1 LFDLRLRR
9 WYNSPRFQPEETVI
23 IPIRGLALVVL
34 AGSLVGPSPLAAQDS
49 KSTAVAGELTRLL
62 DDMKLDAVAA
72 RHGTD
77 QFVAALYFQGSQLL
91 VVGGRY
97 SAPDRLQYLIGQ
109 KQYRDVYAD
118 LSSASEQATKVF
130 VMDLGAN
137 GLKFKRENN
146 EPFDTVDSSG
156 ASVAFNGERG
166 KLSEDDYRKVFT
178 TSDAQYT
185 SMLQALLAA
194 LKKPS

>member
-1 LFDLRLRR
+1 M
-9 WYNSPRFQPEETVI
+9 I
-23 IPIRGLALVVL
+23 AIRGLSVIAL
-34 AGSLVGPSPLAAQDS
+34 AGFLLVPWTLSAQDS
-49 KSTAVAGELTRLL
+49 KSAAVAGELTQLL
-62 DDMKLDAVAA
+62 DQMKLDSVAA
-72 RHGTD
+72 RQGTD

-91 VVGGRY
+91 VVGAKY
-97 SAPDRLQYLIGQ
+97 STPDRLTYLIGQ

-118 LSSASEQATKVF
+118 LSSASEQSTKVF

-156 ASVAFNGERG
+156 TSVAFNGERG

-178 TSDAQYT
+178 SSDEQYT
-185 SMLQALLAA
+185 TMLQALLAA

>member
-1 LFDLRLRR
+1 M
-9 WYNSPRFQPEETVI
+9 TVV
-23 IPIRGLALVVL
+23 RGFGLVTL
-34 AGSLVGPSPLAAQDS
+34 AGFLLVPSTLSAQDS
-49 KSTAVAGELTRLL
+49 QSAAVAGELTKLL
-62 DDMKLDAVAA
+62 DQMKLDSIAA
-72 RHGTD
+72 KQGTD
-77 QFVAALYFQGSQLL
+77 RFVAALYFQGSQLL
-91 VVGGRY
+91 VVGAKY
-97 SAPDRLQYLIGQ
+97 SVPDRLNLLIGQ

-118 LSSASEQATKVF
+118 LSSATEQSTKVF

-156 ASVAFNGERG
+156 GSVAFNGERG
-166 KLSEDDYRKVFT
+166 KLSEDDYRKAFA
-178 TSDAQYT
+178 TSDEQYT